1 MLYQVCREVFITTK
15 DYILQSCSYYIYYL
29 CRKIKKINVLT
40 EEESV
45 GITKLSELK
54 IVDSILFYFLILFY
68 SLDLE
73 LGVNITSYVTVC
85 NSHSLVI

>member
-1 MLYQVCREVFITTK
+1 MLYQVCWKVFITTR
-15 DYILQSCSYYIYYL
+15 DYILQSCSCYLYYL
-29 CRKIKKINVLT
+29 YRKIKKINVLT

-54 IVDSILFYFLILFY
+54 IVDSIFILFY

-73 LGVNITSYVTVC
+73 LGVNITSYVTVY
-85 NSHSLVI
+85 NSHLLVI